1 MHSFPKYFNMM
12 IQAWNTIFFGL
23 VSLGGIYLITL
34 QSYLIGIV
42 LTVIGVAGAWYCL
55 TQAQKW
61 NDVKDED
68 LPHYKSLKEAFR
80 ASKKQL
86 KQVDDSSPKTK

>member
-23 VSLGGIYLITL
+23 VGLGGLYLISL
-34 QSYLIGIV
+34 ASYIIGAV
-42 LTVIGVAGAWYCL
+42 LTVIGFAGAWYCL

-68 LPHYKSLKEAFR
+68 LPRYKSIKEMFR
-80 ASKKQL
+80 ASKQQMKH
-86 KQVDDSSPKTK
+86 VGDDTKKTK

>member
-12 IQAWNTIFFGL
+12 IQAWNTIFFGI
-23 VSLGGIYLITL
+23 VGLGGIYLLTV
-34 QSYLIGIV
+34 QSYVIGI
-42 LTVIGVAGAWYCL
+42 AGAWYCL

-68 LPHYKSLKEAFR
+68 LPRYKSLKEAFR

>member
-12 IQAWNTIFFGL
+12 VQAWNTIFFGL
-23 VSLGGIYLITL
+23 VGLGGIYLITV
-34 QSYLIGIV
+34 QSYVIGIV

-68 LPHYKSLKEAFR
+68 LPRYKSLKEMLR
-80 ASKKQL
+80 ASKKQM
-86 KQVDDSSPKTK
+86 KQVDEQVENTK